1 MNIKYWFIESDV
13 WWYSDISLLCDGC
26 LMVGIR
32 LWLTSAK
39 RYFGYTSGLDRA
51 SSRWF
56 LLYIAAKAGWLS
68 KARK

>member
-1 MNIKYWFIESDV
+1 
-13 WWYSDISLLCDGC
+13 
-26 LMVGIR
+26 MVGIR
-32 LWLTSAK
+32 SWLTSAK
-39 RYFGYTSGLDRA
+39 RYFGYTSGMGCA